1 MRDLVIRGGLS
12 RDADGAMRADM
23 STGEEGA
30 MVVAAAAARCDEM
43 GGVVVVVRRPPLPP
57 PPATTIPPRTSPPS
71 RDDDEE
77 EEEVER
83 ASSSLS
89 ALISAGGGEGDDD
102 DDIVVGGWEEVDGIV
117 GGEEGTEDSFSDG
130 RNDERV
136 NADDADAASFAIM
149 EETWLGLGGIAT
161 IVPSSVTVHL
171 CIRPRWCRC
180 CRWCCR
186 PGDVRGMA
194 TVTGAPVMSTSC

>member
-1 MRDLVIRGGLS
+1 
-12 RDADGAMRADM
+12 M

-71 RDDDEE
+71 RDDDDE

-102 DDIVVGGWEEVDGIV
+102 DDDIVVGGWEDVDGIV
-117 GGEEGTEDSFSDG
+117 GGEEGTEDFFSDG